1 MTYGSENIIFKS
13 HSEEKSDLGETNPTL
28 KNIFFVMTSTAATAT
43 ATTLTV
49 LWPAYFAAGKNTPT
63 ALPGQTKGKAAV
75 K

>member
-49 LWPAYFAAGKNTPT
+49 L
-63 ALPGQTKGKAAV
+63 
-75 K
+75 